1 VTVAGEPRLACVVV
15 AYRSERPL
23 QTLLRTIRLHEPRAA
38 VLVVDNASPEGS
50 PSLAKPV
57 EVHTLAENRGYGAA
71 CNVGAAR
78 VSTSTEYLA
87 FLNPDLAL
95 QGPTL
100 SLLLDEFERRPQL
113 GIATGPIVDE
123 NNQRVASAWGAPS
136 ITRAFWAA
144 TGWQL
149 PRLRAVVGRLLRSG
163 ASQSGASMRNR
174 PLEVDGHVLGGAMM
188 VRRDCFAQLG
198 GFDERFFLYWED
210 ADLCTRA
217 RAAGWAVMM
226 LPAIPM
232 LHVEG
237 TSSAGV
243 SDEQR
248 WTWYREGAERYAKLH
263 LRPWRARALLIAMDL
278 GGLIGRSWR

>member
-1 VTVAGEPRLACVVV
+1 MHGDPRLACVVV
-15 AYRSERPL
+15 TYRSERPL
-23 QTLLRTIRLHEPRAA
+23 PMLLQSIRSHEPRAA
-38 VLVVDNASPEGS
+38 VLVVDNASPEGA
-50 PSLAKPV
+50 PALAEPV

-71 CNVGAAR
+71 CNVGAAH
-78 VSTSTEYLA
+78 VATSTDYLA

-100 SLLLDEFERRPQL
+100 ALLIDEFERRPHL
-113 GIATGPIVDE
+113 GIATGPIVDV
-123 NNQRVASAWGAPS
+123 NNQRVPSAWGAPS

-144 TGWQL
+144 TGWRL
-149 PRLRAVVGRLLRSG
+149 PRLRSIVGRLLRSG
-163 ASQSGASMRNR
+163 ASLSGASMGNE

-188 VRRDCFAQLG
+188 VRRECFEQLG

-217 RAAGWAVMM
+217 RKAGWAVMM
-226 LPAIPM
+226 LPTIPM
-232 LHVEG
+232 IHVEG

-248 WTWYREGAERYAKLH
+248 WTWYLEGAERYAKLH

-278 GGLIGRSWR
+278 GGLIGRSRK

>member
-1 VTVAGEPRLACVVV
+1 MLEGEPRLACVVV
-15 AYRSERPL
+15 SYRSERPL
-23 QTLLRTIRLHEPRAA
+23 QTLLRSIRSHEPHAA
-38 VLVVDNASPEGS
+38 VVVIDNASPEGS
-50 PSLAKPV
+50 PSLSEPAQ
-57 EVHTLAENRGYGAA
+57 VHALAENRGYGAA
-71 CNVGAAR
+71 CNVGAAH
-78 VSTSTEYLA
+78 VPTSAACLA

-113 GIATGPIVDE
+113 GIATGPIVDQK
-123 NNQRVASAWGAPS
+123 NRRVPSAWGVPS

-144 TGWQL
+144 TGWRL
-149 PRLRAVVGRLLRSG
+149 PRLRALVGRLLRSG
-163 ASQSGASMRNR
+163 ANQSGASMSNR
-174 PLEVDGHVLGGAMM
+174 PLEVGGHVLGGAMV
-188 VRRDCFAQLG
+188 VRRECFAQLG

-217 RAAGWAVMM
+217 REAGWAVMM
-226 LPAIPM
+226 LPTIPM
-232 LHVEG
+232 IHVEG

-263 LRPWRARALLIAMDL
+263 LRPWRARALLIAMDI
-278 GGLIGRSWR
+278 GGLIGRSRK

>member
-1 VTVAGEPRLACVVV
+1 MFGDEPRLACVVV
-15 AYRSERPL
+15 AYRSELPL
-23 QTLLRTIRLHEPRAA
+23 ATLLESIRSYEPRAA
-38 VLVVDNASPEGS
+38 VLVVDNASPEGP
-50 PSLAKPV
+50 PSLAEPI

-71 CNVGAAR
+71 CNFGAAH
-78 VSTSTEYLA
+78 VPASTAYLA

-100 SLLLDEFERRPQL
+100 SLLLDEFERRPRL

-136 ITRAFWAA
+136 IMRAFWSA
-144 TGWQL
+144 TGWRL
-149 PRLRAVVGRLLRSG
+149 PRLRAVVGRLM
-163 ASQSGASMRNR
+163 QSGASLSGASMGNR

-188 VRRDCFAQLG
+188 VRRECFAQLE

-217 RAAGWAVMM
+217 RAAGWSVMM
-226 LPAIPM
+226 LPATPM
-232 LHVEG
+232 IHVEG

-243 SDEQR
+243 SGEQR

-263 LRPWRARALLIAMDL
+263 LRRWRARALHIAMDF
-278 GGLIGRSWR
+278 GGLIGRSRK